1 MPRIVVVAI
10 LVPGP
15 CSPTFGWRAAAPAR
29 GLDAA
34 GAAFVALA
42 AFLFVRRLAGDDL
55 ILRVV
60 NLIILA
66 KPEVLDKASAAAD
79 AVAAAVIDRQ
89 VDELAAC
96 LGRGAA
102 ERRLGRDL
110 ARPYRLDDR
119 FENRQRHARS
129 R

>member
-60 NLIILA
+60 NLIVLA
-66 KPEVLDKASAAAD
+66 KPEVFDKASAAAD
-79 AVAAAVIDRQ
+79 AVAAAVIDGHVNEPMLYLR
-89 VDELAAC
+89 
-96 LGRGAA
+96 RGAA
-102 ERRLGRDL
+102 QRRLGNNL
-110 ARPYRLDDR
+110 APRLTG
-119 FENRQRHARS
+119 
-129 R
+129 